1 MIASNRTKTGKSKIP
16 GKAWE
21 GRFTKPADPRAE
33 DYTSSLAVDFR
44 LLEYD
49 IRGSIAHTRML
60 VQCRILTP
68 GEGRRILKGLDQVFK
83 EWKAGRLEACRQD
96 EDVHM
101 LVERRLHEIIG
112 AVAGKLHTA
121 RSRNDQVVTDLKL
134 YLRHEVAK
142 IVQGL
147 SGVQQVLLKLA
158 ERHIQWIMPGYTHLQ
173 SAQPVLVSHWLLAHL
188 EAFSRD
194 EKRFQQLLKGSLDEL
209 PLGAA
214 ALAGTG
220 HPIDRKM
227 TAKLLGFSR
236 VTANSMDT
244 VGDRDFGLE
253 VLSSAAICGVHLS
266 RLAEELVIFSS
277 VEYNFLTLDQ
287 GFATGSSIMPQKRN
301 PDIAELLRGRS
312 GRLNGN
318 LVTLLTV
325 LKGLPLTYNRDL
337 QEDKEPVFDSVDT
350 LKQSF
355 FILPPMLASLRFN
368 QTRME
373 QACGRGFPNATEA
386 ADHLVRQGVPFR
398 EAHAVVGRV
407 VTAVAQKGLGLEN
420 LSLAEWRKFHPAFQ
434 PGIIQDVKL
443 SRAVGAKSSQGGTSP
458 ARVRAVVAQH
468 RRRLFKRK
476 TIKSK

>member
-1 MIASNRTKTGKSKIP
+1 MP

-33 DYTSSLAVDFR
+33 DYTSSLAVDLC

-49 IRGSIAHTRML
+49 IRGSQAHTRML
-60 VQCRILTP
+60 ARCKILKP
-68 GEGRRILKGLDQVFK
+68 GEGRRILGGLDQVWA
-83 EWKAGRLEACRQD
+83 ERKASRLKSCRQD

-112 AVAGKLHTA
+112 TVAGKLHTA

-147 SGVQQVLLKLA
+147 SGVQQALLKLA
-158 ERHIQWIMPGYTHLQ
+158 EKHMQWIMPGYTHLQ
-173 SAQPVLVSHWLLAHL
+173 VAQPVLLSHWLLAHL

-214 ALAGTG
+214 ALAGTS
-220 HPIDRKM
+220 HPIDRQM

-244 VGDRDFGLE
+244 VGDRDFVLE

-277 VEYNFLTLDQ
+277 AEYSFLTVDQ

-301 PDIAELLRGRS
+301 PDIVELLRGRS

-337 QEDKEPVFDSVDT
+337 QEDKEPLFDSVNT

-355 FILPPMLASLRFN
+355 FILTPMLSSLRFN
-368 QTRME
+368 KRRME
-373 QACGRGFPNATEA
+373 EACGRGFPNATEA

-398 EAHAVVGRV
+398 EAHAVVGRA
-407 VTAVAQKGLGLEN
+407 VTAAAQKGLGLEN

-434 PGIIQDVKL
+434 PGIKEDVAL
-443 SRAVGAKSSQGGTSP
+443 SKAVRAKASQGGTGP
-458 ARVRAVVAQH
+458 DRVREVIAQQ
-468 RRRLFKRK
+468 RRRLFKGK
-476 TIKSK
+476 KIKLLRPSGRRI

>member
-1 MIASNRTKTGKSKIP
+1 MMNNKKGQKKVMLN
-16 GKAWE
+16 KAWE
-21 GRFTKPADPRAE
+21 GRFTKSADPRAE
-33 DYTSSLAVDFR
+33 DYTSSLAVDLR

-60 VQCRILTP
+60 VRCKILQP
-68 GEGRRILKGLDQVFK
+68 GEGREILNGLDQVWE
-83 EWKAGRLEACRQD
+83 EWETGRLAACRQD

-112 AVAGKLHTA
+112 ATAGKLHTG
-121 RSRNDQVVTDLKL
+121 RSRNDQVVTDFKL

-142 IVQGL
+142 LIQGL

-158 ERHIQWIMPGYTHLQ
+158 ERHITWIMPGYTHLQ
-173 SAQPVLVSHWLLAHL
+173 VAQPVLISHWLLAHL

-214 ALAGTG
+214 ALAGTS
-220 HPIDRKM
+220 HPIDRKLS
-227 TAKLLGFSR
+227 AKLLGFSR
-236 VTANSMDT
+236 VTGNSMDT

-253 VLSSAAICGVHLS
+253 VLAAAAICGVHIS

-277 VEYNFLTLDQ
+277 AEFNFLTVDQ

-301 PDIAELLRGRS
+301 PDIAELLRGRA

-350 LKQSF
+350 LKRSL
-355 FILPPMLASLRFN
+355 FILAPMLNSLSFN
-368 QTRME
+368 RTCME
-373 QACGRGFPNATEA
+373 QACGRGYPNATEA

-398 EAHAVVGRV
+398 EAHAAVGCA
-407 VTAVAQKGLGLEN
+407 VTAAAQKGLGLEN

-434 PGIIQDVKL
+434 PGIKQDVEL
-443 SRAVGAKSSQGGTSP
+443 SQAVGAKSSQGGTGP
-458 ARVRAVVAQH
+458 ARVRAVMAGH
-468 RRRLFKRK
+468 RRRLFRGKR
-476 TIKSK
+476 